1 MASLEAP
8 DPLARTWA
16 VVPLRGLESA
26 KTRLAPELDAEERLT
41 LVTEMAQRTLA
52 ACRDARL
59 LAGTV
64 LVTLDP
70 EAAALAETF
79 GARTLVQRLP
89 GLNAAIRE
97 ARSAAIRG
105 GATAILVV
113 PIDLPGI
120 SADALD
126 DVIGTAHAAVGTPAV
141 GARPASSARSIV
153 ALVPDRH
160 GTGTNALLVSPAEA
174 IEPAFG
180 PGSRALHRE
189 SADEAD
195 ATYVE
200 LGGPLTFDVDTAS
213 DLLAV
218 GADDEATTAHA

>member
-1 MASLEAP
+1 MVSPEAP

-16 VVPLRGLESA
+16 IVPLRGLESA
-26 KTRLAPELDAEERLT
+26 KTRLAPELDAEERLA
-41 LVTEMAQRTLA
+41 LVTEMAHRTLA
-52 ACRDARL
+52 ACRDAEL

-97 ARSAAIRG
+97 ARSAAIRL
-105 GATAILVV
+105 GATAILVI
-113 PIDLPGI
+113 PIDLPRI
-120 SADALD
+120 SPDAID
-126 DVIGTAHAAVGTPAV
+126 AVVRAGRDPAHANEGRAV
-141 GARPASSARSIV
+141 V

-160 GTGTNALLVSPAEA
+160 GTGTNALLVAPAQA
-174 IEPAFG
+174 IDPAFG
-180 PGSRALHRE
+180 PGSRALHR
-189 SADEAD
+189 SAAEA
-195 ATYVE
+195 ATAAYLE
-200 LGGPLTFDVDTAS
+200 LDGPLTFDVDTAS

-218 GADDEATTAHA
+218 AADDERTTAHA

>member
-1 MASLEAP
+1 MADPEAP

-16 VVPLRGLESA
+16 IVPLRGLESA
-26 KTRLAPELDAEERLT
+26 KTRLAPELDAEERLA

-52 ACRDARL
+52 ACRDATL

-89 GLNAAIRE
+89 GLNAAISE
-97 ARSAAIRG
+97 ARSAAIRL
-105 GATAILVV
+105 GATAILVL
-113 PIDLPGI
+113 PIDLPRI
-120 SADALD
+120 SPDAID
-126 DVIGTAHAAVGTPAV
+126 AVVRAARDAGHANEGRTV
-141 GARPASSARSIV
+141 V

-160 GTGTNALLVSPAEA
+160 GTGTNALLVAPADA

-180 PGSRALHRE
+180 IGSRDLHRG
-189 SADEAD
+189 AATRAA
-195 ATYVE
+195 ATYLE
-200 LGGPLTFDVDTAS
+200 LDGPLTFDVDTAS

-218 GADDEATTAHA
+218 GADGEASTAHA